1 VRFAIAKP
9 KRNVSTTDRF
19 RVADTAAEGGA
30 PTPVVLAESARAI
43 EAMQFLSLG
52 NDPRAARTL
61 AHFAA

>member
-1 VRFAIAKP
+1 MTFAVAQTVRI
-9 KRNVSTTDRF
+9 VSTTDRF
-19 RVADTAAEGGA
+19 RVAEGGA
-30 PTPVVLAESARAI
+30 PTPVVLAKSARAI